1 MAPAPG
7 LSPPD
12 PGNRRGPEP
21 GSVPMESAR
30 GAIRGFGGRGASVP
44 VPFGSVFPRQR
55 RRRRTGAPTRRRR
68 HAPPAGFF
76 PAALLFLTGVG
87 ALSGCGAGEERPA
100 RPNIVVI
107 VADDLGYTDLG
118 AFGGDIRTPNL
129 DALAARGVRFTDFHT
144 AATCS
149 PTRAML
155 LSGVDHHRAGL
166 GGMASLMGE
175 DLEGRIGYEG
185 FLNDHVFHLPAVLRE
200 AGYFTAIAGKWHL
213 GQADDQSPRS
223 RGFDRSFVL
232 LTGAA
237 SHFEDAAPVDDFDEI
252 RYRRDGEI
260 LDGLPPGFYSTRAYT
275 DRLLENL
282 DEAESLGKP
291 FFLLGTYTAPHWPLQ
306 VPDEFL
312 DLYAGAYDE
321 GWEALARQRVAG
333 AKRAGVIPAETAV
346 PPLPRYARRFADLPA
361 GERRRETRTMEI
373 YAAMVDRLDHHL
385 GRLVTALEERGHLEN
400 TLFVFFSDNGAAGEA
415 VTGLPGNDTF
425 LAEHFDFS
433 YEEIGRRGSF
443 AWLSPEWAHAITAP
457 YRYFKQFNH
466 EGGIRVPGF
475 AAAPASLTGLRPG
488 SVESAFVQVTDLF
501 PTFLELAG
509 AQLPDADE
517 SDRRARPTGVSLLPL
532 LAAADDAARPEAE
545 AGWELFGRRAYRRG
559 KWKIVWQPPPL
570 GAGAWA
576 LHDLE
581 ADPGELRDLADET
594 PEVLDSLL
602 SGWARYVAENGV
614 IVVEQDRAFG
624 QPTLRR

>member
-1 MAPAPG
+1 MP
-7 LSPPD
+7 
-12 PGNRRGPEP
+12 
-21 GSVPMESAR
+21 
-30 GAIRGFGGRGASVP
+30 
-44 VPFGSVFPRQR
+44 
-55 RRRRTGAPTRRRR
+55 
-68 HAPPAGFF
+68 
-76 PAALLFLTGVG
+76 
-87 ALSGCGAGEERPA
+87 PA

-118 AFGGDIRTPNL
+118 AFGGEIRTPNL
-129 DALAARGVRFTDFHT
+129 DALAARGVRFTSFYT

-185 FLNDHVFHLPAVLRE
+185 FLNDHVFHLPAVLRD
-200 AGYFTAIAGKWHL
+200 AGYFTAVAGKWHL
-213 GQADDQSPRS
+213 GQADGQSPRA

-252 RYRRDGEI
+252 RYRRDSEV

-282 DEAESLGKP
+282 EEAETLGKP

-321 GWEALARQRVAG
+321 GWEALARRRVAG

-346 PPLPRYARRFADLPA
+346 PPLPRYARRFAALPPA
-361 GERRRETRTMEI
+361 ERRRETRAMEI

-385 GRLVTALEERGHLEN
+385 GRLVARLEEGGHLDN
-400 TLFVFFSDNGAAGEA
+400 TLFVFFSDNGASGEA

-425 LAEHFDFS
+425 LAERFDFS
-433 YEEIGRRGSF
+433 YEAMGRRGSF

-475 AAAPASLTGLRPG
+475 AVAPASPGGLLPG
-488 SVESAFVQVTDLF
+488 SVEGAFVQVTDLF
-501 PTFLELAG
+501 PTFLQLAG
-509 AQLPDADE
+509 ARLPEAE
-517 SDRRARPTGVSLLPL
+517 EADRRARPTGRSLLPL
-532 LAAADDAARPEAE
+532 LRAGEDAARPEAE

-570 GAGAWA
+570 GAGAWT

-581 ADPGELRDLADET
+581 TDPGELRDLAAER
-594 PEVLDSLL
+594 PEVVDSLL
-602 SGWARYVAENGV
+602 AGWARYVEENGV
-614 IVVEQDRAFG
+614 IVVEEDRAFG